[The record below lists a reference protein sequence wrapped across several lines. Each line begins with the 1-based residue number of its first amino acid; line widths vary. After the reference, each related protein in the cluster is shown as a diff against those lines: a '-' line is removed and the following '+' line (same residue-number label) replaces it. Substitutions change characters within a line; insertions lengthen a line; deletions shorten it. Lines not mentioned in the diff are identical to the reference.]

1 MPSLL
6 ELQDLYNE
14 ALVREIIE
22 KTKAAG
28 IVWSHIGGTQFA
40 STEYNEDVSPAITWN
55 FFISKTQIG
64 NVTYK
69 YTLDIK
75 KDLVSYIN
83 LNDGPLIHTNRESA
97 VKELYE
103 IVEIIVMELDKK
115 LKETIRFVQQVQDC
129 RD

>member
-22 KTKAAG
+22 KTKACG
-28 IVWSHIGGTQFA
+28 ITWTHLGGTQFQA
-40 STEYNEDVSPAITWN
+40 TETDTVANPDVVWDLFIT
-55 FFISKTQIG
+55 KTQIG
-64 NVTYK
+64 NVTFK

-75 KDLVSYIN
+75 KDAVSHITI
-83 LNDGPLIHTNRESA
+83 NDGPLAGTTRDSA

-103 IVEIIVMELDKK
+103 IVEILVLEIDLK
-115 LKETIRFVQQVQDC
+115 LKETLRFVQGIADA
-129 RD
+129 RG